1 MCDTPFSSSTR
12 MVGGPDACIDRP
24 DSKRFAIRFTH
35 KNLLH
40 VSRPP
45 ISPSAPSYGTGCGG
59 VLISKNLALTAAH
72 CMMVPEWMVAMVGDH
87 DVEDRN
93 DQQIIGIKQNI
104 PYPSPIG
111 SNTYSQIYMS
121 HSHRLLSNIIILDK
135 C

>member
-1 MCDTPFSSSTR
+1 MCDTTLSSSTR
-12 MVGGPDACIDRP
+12 MVGGPDACIVRP
-24 DSKRFAIRFTH
+24 DLKRFAIRFTQRG
-35 KNLLH
+35 NLH
-40 VSRPP
+40 GNWSTRC
-45 ISPSAPSYGTGCGG
+45 TG

-111 SNTYSQIYMS
+111 SNTYSPIYMS
-121 HSHRLLSNIIILDK
+121 HSHRIILNIK
-135 C
+135 TCFTHRSSFI